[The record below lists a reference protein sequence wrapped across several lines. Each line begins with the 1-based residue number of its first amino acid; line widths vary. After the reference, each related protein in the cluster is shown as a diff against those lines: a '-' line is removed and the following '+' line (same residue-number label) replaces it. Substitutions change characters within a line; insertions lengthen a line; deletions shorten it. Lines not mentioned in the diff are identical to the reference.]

1 MRVPQCGHIHSLKPM
16 GDLKMGRAD
25 IGVSQLGQ
33 RTGSGLAEKRA
44 QRTPKIHAAKAMTT
58 NAETM

>member
-1 MRVPQCGHIHSLKPM
+1 MRVPQCGHIHSLNPM

-33 RTGSGLAEKRA
+33 CMGSGLAVKRA
-44 QRTPKIHAAKAMTT
+44 QRTPKSHAAKPTIT
-58 NAETM
+58 NAEMM